1 MLRDE
6 IIKGESETL
15 EFKEFV
21 PKNSKNYMRTVI
33 AFANCRGGRI
43 IFGVNDRREIV
54 GIAEDDVFG
63 QMDAI
68 ANAISDSCE
77 PGIVPHIYLE
87 TIEQKTVIVVDV
99 SMSRQCP
106 YYLKADGMLNG
117 VYIRVGATTRVAAL
131 ETVQELILEAK
142 GKGYDEV
149 KASDEPVT
157 EKEINALCEAMTAY
171 AKEQCRN
178 EQERHELKVLTK
190 NQLLSW
196 KLLIE
201 KDGQILPTHGFN
213 LLAGRNCFDL
223 MSQVQCAV
231 FKGTTRGKFIDR
243 KTYDGPIYRQ
253 IDEAYAFVLRNIRL
267 GAKVIGLFRHDVCE
281 LPEKTLREL
290 IINAVCHRSYVRQR
304 CVQVAIYDD
313 RLEVTS
319 PGMLARDVS
328 IAKLKEGYS
337 SLRNRGLAAAF
348 IYMKL
353 VEGWGSG
360 IPNMLKECK
369 EYGLKE
375 PELNN
380 ADNDFRVNIYRNQ
393 PDLLPNKPYPLAE
406 EVQKQVHE
414 SMPRYGEGL
423 HSEEKLTMPQA
434 ARHREEVRR
443 KYDLDEQQA
452 IIMVFVERN
461 SSITTKQAEYLLQVK
476 GRRALQILHSLVGKD
491 LLIKVGAARA
501 TIYKAII

>member
-1 MLRDE
+1 
-6 IIKGESETL
+6 
-15 EFKEFV
+15 
-21 PKNSKNYMRTVI
+21 MRTVV
-33 AFANCRGGRI
+33 AFANCKGGRL

-54 GIAEDDVFG
+54 GIAEDDVFA

-77 PGIVPHIYLE
+77 PVIVPHVYLE

-99 SMSRQCP
+99 SMARQCP
-106 YYLKADGMLNG
+106 YFLKAEGMVNG
-117 VYIRVGATTRVAAL
+117 VYIRVGATTRVAELA
-131 ETVQELILEAK
+131 TVQELILEAK

-149 KASDEPVT
+149 KASQEPVSDA
-157 EKEINALCEAMTAY
+157 EINALCEAMTAY
-171 AKEQCRN
+171 AKEQCKS
-178 EQERHELKVLTK
+178 EQELLELKTVTK

-201 KDGQILPTHGFN
+201 ENGQILPTHGFN
-213 LLAGRNCFDL
+213 LLAGKNCFDL
-223 MSQVQCAV
+223 MAQVQCAV
-231 FKGTTRGKFIDR
+231 FKGTTRGRFIDR
-243 KTYDGPIYRQ
+243 KTYDGPIYKQ

-267 GAKVIGLFRHDVCE
+267 GAKVIGLFRHDMCE
-281 LPEKTLREL
+281 LPEKTIREL

-348 IYMKL
+348 IYLKL

-360 IPNMLKECK
+360 IPNMLKECE
-369 EYGLKE
+369 EYGLQE
-375 PELNN
+375 PELIN

-393 PDLLPNKPYPLAE
+393 PDILPNKPYPLAE
-406 EVQKQVHE
+406 EFSMQVHE

-423 HSEEKLTMPQA
+423 HSDEAPLLPQA

-443 KYDLDEQQA
+443 KYGLDEQQA
-452 IIMVFVERN
+452 IIMVFVEKN

-476 GRRALQILHSLVGKD
+476 GRRALQILQSLVGKG

-501 TIYKAII
+501 TIYKVVI